1 MPLNLV
7 DIAIDPWRTL
17 SPGLKGSLLFEGS
30 AETIGWRQTNGC
42 YRLLIGFRRRGAS
55 RATMLPTT
63 SRVCEINLS
72 G

>member
-42 YRLLIGFRRRGAS
+42 YRLLKGFRR
-55 RATMLPTT
+55 
-63 SRVCEINLS
+63 
-72 G
+72 